1 MSTWIRWVCSEFLQ
15 HVICT
20 LMYLVW
26 PWCLNVHVH
35 LDWQRWDRSLCTHTW
50 GLCCSNTCL
59 LWSACV
65 GTVLLK
71 SCVFATG
78 GLFSRPRR
86 EGGGRAE
93 LPQQQAEDSDCL
105 LWQLD
110 KPGLSRAPDPVWT
123 TSTQDLIHSA
133 DQPSLP
139 TWLFIMVHNICL
151 YSVLLFY
158 ISNKMFFSLFLC
170 NVLVHFSLRLVDDKD
185 INY

>member
-35 LDWQRWDRSLCTHTW
+35 LDWQRWDCSLCTHTW

-71 SCVFATG
+71 SVSLLQVASLAGPG
-78 GLFSRPRR
+78 GKVEVEQNFLNNKLKTVTAYFGSLISPGWAAHQILCEPHPHRILFTLQTSPAYPP
-86 EGGGRAE
+86 GF
-93 LPQQQAEDSDCL
+93 L
-105 LWQLD
+105 LRFIISVYI
-110 KPGLSRAPDPVWT
+110 LSFY
-123 TSTQDLIHSA
+123 STFLIKCFSH
-133 DQPSLP
+133 
-139 TWLFIMVHNICL
+139 C
-151 YSVLLFY
+151 FY
-158 ISNKMFFSLFLC
+158 AMFWYI
-170 NVLVHFSLRLVDDKD
+170 LV
-185 INY
+185 